1 VRRGE
6 RAGGRSEDRPKR
18 TVFSAVPQ
26 QEQQGP
32 NEDLERI
39 ASIRLVRALD
49 RLDPAS
55 RRDAAAALVPLARS
69 LDPDEEVHALVQ
81 GWAKGLLCVV
91 ARTDDR
97 IVIVVDRFPKP
108 LVESLDPRTTRVEV
122 RGPAAPE
129 RVSISVIDGQRLLEV
144 TGVRD
149 PEQARLL
156 AATRAHQPR

>member
-1 VRRGE
+1 
-6 RAGGRSEDRPKR
+6 
-18 TVFSAVPQ
+18 VFSPVPKL
-26 QEQQGP
+26 ESSPEGP
-32 NEDLERI
+32 GDDLERI

-55 RRDAAAALVPLARS
+55 RRDAAPALVPLARS

-91 ARTDDR
+91 ARTDFR
-97 IVIVVDRFPKP
+97 IVVVADRFPEP
-108 LVESLDPRTTRVEV
+108 LVESLDPRTTRVEL

-129 RVSISVIDGQRLLEV
+129 RVSLSIIDGQRLLEV

-149 PEQARLL
+149 PGQARLL
-156 AATRAHQPR
+156 AATPTHQQR